1 MGGSAPKPP
10 PPTPQERAI
19 EARTERRLD
28 EEIRQTE
35 RRLKAQARGKVGA
48 QSLLRGFQGRDRVR
62 ITPAPKPKPVQN
74 NYGGGF
80 AGMVKRNMFKAVE
93 DKKGLSPFDR
103 RMLGGIKG
111 MKK

>member
-1 MGGSAPKPP
+1 MGGSSPKPP
-10 PPTPQERAI
+10 KPTPRELAI

-48 QSLLRGFQGRDRVR
+48 QSLLRGFQGRDKVR

-80 AGMVKRNMFKAVE
+80 AGTIKRNMLAGIE
-93 DKKGLSPFDR
+93 
-103 RMLGGIKG
+103 GIK
-111 MKK
+111 K

>member
-10 PPTPQERAI
+10 PPTPQEKAL

-28 EEIRQTE
+28 EEIERTE

-74 NYGGGF
+74 NNRG
-80 AGMVKRNMFKAVE
+80 R
-93 DKKGLSPFDR
+93 DSLSPFAR
-103 RMLGGIKG
+103 RMLGGIER

>member
-1 MGGSAPKPP
+1 MGGSSPKPP
-10 PPTPQERAI
+10 KPTPQERAI

-48 QSLLRGFQGRDRVR
+48 QSLLRGFQGRDKVR

-80 AGMVKRNMFKAVE
+80 AGTIKRNMLVGIE
-93 DKKGLSPFDR
+93 
-103 RMLGGIKG
+103 GIK
-111 MKK
+111 K